1 MNETTTFT
9 IGAGGT
15 ESTSVVDGVS
25 TTIGS
30 INIPINTTALA
41 YTVRFLADS
50 GYHYNQVPAYI
61 LNSSDSASWNVVPGS
76 ENYNTYGQL
85 KDITF
90 SFYYSMGEEEV
101 PLSLGEQVRWLDRI
115 VEADIIKYTTVESIN
130 YIDFKSEDIIPSFDN
145 TYTLVVSGSEN
156 ATYELKVEDSNGLT
170 YDFSNEIFNRS
181 LTVLKNQA
189 IPERRISVLDGDKP
203 GSNTHDIFIP
213 SFFEGQAYDYNVTTT
228 LIPTGSTKTSTSG
241 TSDPLVIKLN
251 QFGNISFSLT
261 TSTAT
266 SGETAADPSIFTFSN
281 KKPLE
286 RLSTYFDYSQVLSYT
301 TTDTT
306 ASGFSGTTM
315 TMSTSYVTK
324 KVQVGDTVSHANI
337 SDGTRVSAVN
347 VGGDAVVYT
356 LNQAPASAVS
366 GGQTITFTRNIGIS
380 RQPTKNDIKITS
392 PAASYNGITNIIS
405 YPLSASTQN
414 NIIELSLTPEDVE
427 VGMLLQGDSIVGF
440 PKVVSLAGRNIVISS
455 KQNLL
460 TGDIVS
466 FSFAGAKITVED
478 INVSGSGTD
487 TVKLNVKGYVDN
499 VGIADVAAEVVL
511 DNFVEPFVA
520 NALTAVA
527 TTATCSLGG
536 SVVIT
541 PLDVNSSSTGELTIA
556 SIPSSGS
563 GTTSLSTDSKSIK
576 YKAPTVG
583 TTDTITYTINDGI
596 STSAAANI
604 VITLTP

>member
-563 GTTSLSTDSKSIK
+563 GTTSLSTDSRSIK

>member
-30 INIPINTTALA
+30 INIPTNTTALA

-61 LNSSDSASWNVVPGS
+61 LNSSDSANWNVVPGS
-76 ENYNTYGQL
+76 KNYNAHGQL

-101 PLSLGEQVRWLDRI
+101 PLSLGEQVRWLDRVI
-115 VEADIIKYTTVESIN
+115 EADIIKYTTVESIN
-130 YIDFKSEDIIPSFDN
+130 YVDFKNEDIIPSFDN

-251 QFGNISFSLT
+251 QFGNISLSLT

-266 SGETAADPSIFTFSN
+266 NGETAADTSVFAFSN

-286 RLSTYFDYSQVLSYT
+286 RLSTYFDYSQILSYT

-315 TMSTSYVTK
+315 TMSTSYITK

-337 SDGTRVSAVN
+337 SDGTRVSTVN

-366 GGQTITFTRNIGIS
+366 GGQTITFTRNVGIS

-392 PAASYNGITNIIS
+392 PATSYSGLTNIIS
-405 YPLSASTQN
+405 YPLNASTQN
-414 NIIELSLTPEDVE
+414 NVIELSSTPEDVE
-427 VGMLLQGDSIVGF
+427 VGMLLQGDSIAGF

-455 KQNLL
+455 KQNLS

-499 VGIADVAAEVVL
+499 VGIADVTAEVVL
-511 DNFVEPFVA
+511 DNFLQSFVSG
-520 NALTAVA
+520 ALTAVA
-527 TTATCSLGG
+527 TTASCSLGG

-541 PLDVNSSSTGELTIA
+541 PLSANSSSTGELTIA
-556 SIPSSGS
+556 SIPSSGN

>member
-392 PAASYNGITNIIS
+392 PATSYNGITNIIS

>member
-25 TTIGS
+25 TTTGS
-30 INIPINTTALA
+30 INIPTNTTALA

-76 ENYNTYGQL
+76 ENYNAYGQL

-101 PLSLGEQVRWLDRI
+101 PLSLGEQVRWLDRVI
-115 VEADIIKYTTVESIN
+115 EADIIKYTTVESIN
-130 YIDFKSEDIIPSFDN
+130 YVDFKSEDIIPSFDN

-189 IPERRISVLDGDKP
+189 IPERRISVLDGNKP

-251 QFGNISFSLT
+251 QFGNISLSLT

-266 SGETAADPSIFTFSN
+266 NGETAADTSVFAFSN

-286 RLSTYFDYSQVLSYT
+286 RLFTHFDYSQILSYT

-315 TMSTSYVTK
+315 TMSTSYIAK

-366 GGQTITFTRNIGIS
+366 GGQTITFTRNVGIS

-392 PAASYNGITNIIS
+392 PATSYSGLTNIIS
-405 YPLSASTQN
+405 YPLNASAQN
-414 NIIELSLTPEDVE
+414 NVIELSSTPEDVE

-455 KQNLL
+455 KQNLS

-478 INVSGSGTD
+478 INVSGSGTG
-487 TVKLNVKGYVDN
+487 TAKLNVKGYVDN
-499 VGIADVAAEVVL
+499 VGIADIAAEVVL
-511 DNFVEPFVA
+511 DNFLESFVS
-520 NALTAVA
+520 NNLIAVA
-527 TTATCSLGG
+527 TTASCSLGG